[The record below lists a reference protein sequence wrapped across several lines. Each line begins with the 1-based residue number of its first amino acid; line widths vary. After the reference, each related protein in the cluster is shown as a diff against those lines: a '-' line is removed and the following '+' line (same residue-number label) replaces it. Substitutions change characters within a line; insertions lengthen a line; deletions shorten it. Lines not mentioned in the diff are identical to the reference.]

1 MFQVSDKP
9 PEKLE
14 IIVCTC
20 TWGWGGRQAHVCM
33 TGTQYEC
40 GGQRTVSQSWL
51 SSSTLRGASLG
62 SKCLGPFHHVYLGD
76 LASTKLEK
84 VSVMN

>member
-1 MFQVSDKP
+1 MYMGV
-9 PEKLE
+9 
-14 IIVCTC
+14 
-20 TWGWGGRQAHVCM
+20 GWE
-33 TGTQYEC
+33 TGTCVLQYEC

-84 VSVMN
+84 VSVMS